1 MIDGVGVDIV
11 EIARIRKAIE
21 TWGGRFLNRVF
32 NPQEILYAHS
42 HQFPYP
48 HFAGRFAAKEAI
60 YKAMG
65 MRSLSW
71 KDITI
76 INAPDGKP
84 VCHLKFSVTG
94 HIHLSISHSR
104 HYAVA
109 NAIFVREVVLS
120 HGPSVSFAAQQH

>member
-1 MIDGVGVDIV
+1 MIEGVGVDIV
-11 EIARIRKAIE
+11 EIARIRKAVE

-42 HQFPYP
+42 HQYPYP
-48 HFAGRFAAKEAI
+48 HFAGRFAAKEAV
-60 YKAMG
+60 YKATG
-65 MRSLSW
+65 LRTLSW

-84 VCHLKFSVTG
+84 VCRLKVSVAG
-94 HIHLSISHSR
+94 KIHLSISHSR

-109 NAIFVREVVLS
+109 NAVFVRETPVSSDLS
-120 HGPSVSFAAQQH
+120 QRNINSAV